1 MIISKVFLLNDPTS
15 ALLENQFA
23 RHGTRA
29 IVVQNVIWLEKII
42 EAHLSVTAM
51 KVIDWL
57 ASLILSRNSPLS

>member
-1 MIISKVFLLNDPTS
+1 VAGRK
-15 ALLENQFA
+15 A
-23 RHGTRA
+23 RATG
-29 IVVQNVIWLEKII
+29 VQNVIWLEKII